1 MLQNKFDLDIK
12 SSSLGAQ
19 YAYVPFWTGFTSR
32 TPLGDAG
39 FEWMPLKDLE
49 VMFYQLRDSVPTVDI
64 SKLRRRHPMGGCS
77 PVIFSDTNSEVPS
90 NQITTLHGANIAHLV
105 NKINEQMNYLHFVS
119 DNSLVK
125 KFLNPSDY
133 KNKYGVDIDNHVL
146 LENGFP
152 QLQIEQSH
160 SMNARTFSDW
170 MSYVSLDDIIKFTP
184 PHFVGLMEEIKLGR
198 LPSLFSETDNMS
210 RFAMKYYGND
220 YLFPQVEV
228 DSLNKLILK
237 IPSWNKMMNVHADK
251 KIFNGL
257 NPYDDFISLL
267 RNCKKISDAMSTET
281 HYIDIIHDRDIRHVD
296 KSTSTSLLYQ
306 DSQEVASMIEAKSS
320 KYWNRIEARKYF
332 DMTSRL
338 SRTTSHRNSNIT
350 YKEELD
356 FLPCVAHLKFPKQ
369 INNETM
375 SFEHPFSVS
384 HTNLLKML
392 EQQGCILNAEQR
404 KEILCNDDK
413 ILHELFH
420 VLHYDEEAKSY
431 ICSATG
437 LNAPVLS
444 PLESSLSKKYGINP
458 ISEATSFETQGI
470 LYVIPLY
477 MLDNETAT
485 GTQLSFG
492 DHILVTGKNDG
503 LLYYTEKGNR
513 LLSPMRAVHGAN
525 GVYDIIINAN
535 SFSRQKI
542 QLVGIHKEDSETI
555 KIPLRQLIAL
565 AIGANRVTSTYT
577 VSGTDEISNR
587 PELPN
592 WIDTWKD
599 NRGFFTLALQGHSN
613 VDRSDLLHCTKCN
626 ARVIVYLGRHTTNT
640 SGRCPSCHEEDG
652 IEFSHL
658 KIKKK
663 GDK

>member
-1 MLQNKFDLDIK
+1 M
-12 SSSLGAQ
+12 
-19 YAYVPFWTGFTSR
+19 
-32 TPLGDAG
+32 
-39 FEWMPLKDLE
+39 
-49 VMFYQLRDSVPTVDI
+49 
-64 SKLRRRHPMGGCS
+64 
-77 PVIFSDTNSEVPS
+77 
-90 NQITTLHGANIAHLV
+90 
-105 NKINEQMNYLHFVS
+105 
-119 DNSLVK
+119 
-125 KFLNPSDY
+125 
-133 KNKYGVDIDNHVL
+133 
-146 LENGFP
+146 
-152 QLQIEQSH
+152 
-160 SMNARTFSDW
+160 
-170 MSYVSLDDIIKFTP
+170 
-184 PHFVGLMEEIKLGR
+184 
-198 LPSLFSETDNMS
+198 
-210 RFAMKYYGND
+210 
-220 YLFPQVEV
+220 
-228 DSLNKLILK
+228 
-237 IPSWNKMMNVHADK
+237 
-251 KIFNGL
+251 
-257 NPYDDFISLL
+257 
-267 RNCKKISDAMSTET
+267 
-281 HYIDIIHDRDIRHVD
+281 
-296 KSTSTSLLYQ
+296 
-306 DSQEVASMIEAKSS
+306 
-320 KYWNRIEARKYF
+320 
-332 DMTSRL
+332 
-338 SRTTSHRNSNIT
+338 
-350 YKEELD
+350 
-356 FLPCVAHLKFPKQ
+356 
-369 INNETM
+369 
-375 SFEHPFSVS
+375 
-384 HTNLLKML
+384 
-392 EQQGCILNAEQR
+392 
-404 KEILCNDDK
+404 
-413 ILHELFH
+413 
-420 VLHYDEEAKSY
+420 
-431 ICSATG
+431 
-437 LNAPVLS
+437 NAPVLS